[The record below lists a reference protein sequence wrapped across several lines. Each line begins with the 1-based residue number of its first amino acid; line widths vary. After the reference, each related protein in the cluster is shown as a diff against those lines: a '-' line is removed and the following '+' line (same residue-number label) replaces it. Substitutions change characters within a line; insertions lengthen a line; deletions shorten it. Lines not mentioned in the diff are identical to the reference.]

1 MGAVWE
7 IEKIHYFLYV
17 GHFILQTDQIPLA
30 SIFKKHIIAISSR
43 IQRIAIRNWQ
53 QKYSHYSAFLENNKI
68 ADALSRVT
76 PQDIQDSSLETPI
89 LVVTMLPNSSIKA
102 EEREMVRKE
111 TKSVLELPALKK
123 LISNVQ
129 KKSLLNNLELY
140 LNYWKRF

>member
-1 MGAVWE
+1 M
-7 IEKIHYFLYV
+7 H
-17 GHFILQTDQIPLA
+17 
-30 SIFKKHIIAISSR
+30 
-43 IQRIAIRNWQ
+43 WQ

-89 LVVTMLPNSSIKA
+89 LAVTMLPNSSIKA

-123 LISNVQ
+123 LISNVK
-129 KKSLLNNLELY
+129 KKSLQKIWN
-140 LNYWKRF
+140 FT